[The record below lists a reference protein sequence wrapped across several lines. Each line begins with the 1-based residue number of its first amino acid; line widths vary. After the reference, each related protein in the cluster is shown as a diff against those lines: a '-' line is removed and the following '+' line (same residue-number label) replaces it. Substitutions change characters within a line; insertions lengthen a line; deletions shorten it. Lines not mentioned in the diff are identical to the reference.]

1 MENDFFMTIDTE
13 TTNSLDDPF
22 VYDLGLAI
30 HNAEGEVFHT
40 ESLVIAEIFYD
51 HALMK
56 NAFFAE
62 KIPSYM
68 HDISTKKR
76 KVVSFFTARM
86 IVRTLIKRYNVKAI
100 IAHNA
105 YFDYNALNTTLKY
118 LTNSRSRF
126 FLPFGTPLWDSLRMA
141 QTSLA
146 RTEDYKKYCQRN
158 NYLTPRGRIK
168 LTAEVIY
175 RYITNNHAFMEEHS
189 GLADVMIEKDITAYL
204 LKMNHASMKKCLF
217 NPQKEEDAKTMLEW
231 FEESLL
237 ME

>member
-1 MENDFFMTIDTE
+1 
-13 TTNSLDDPF
+13 
-22 VYDLGLAI
+22 
-30 HNAEGEVFHT
+30 
-40 ESLVIAEIFYD
+40 
-51 HALMK
+51 
-56 NAFFAE
+56 
-62 KIPSYM
+62 
-68 HDISTKKR
+68 
-76 KVVSFFTARM
+76 
-86 IVRTLIKRYNVKAI
+86 
-100 IAHNA
+100 
-105 YFDYNALNTTLKY
+105 
-118 LTNSRSRF
+118 
-126 FLPFGTPLWDSLRMA
+126 MA